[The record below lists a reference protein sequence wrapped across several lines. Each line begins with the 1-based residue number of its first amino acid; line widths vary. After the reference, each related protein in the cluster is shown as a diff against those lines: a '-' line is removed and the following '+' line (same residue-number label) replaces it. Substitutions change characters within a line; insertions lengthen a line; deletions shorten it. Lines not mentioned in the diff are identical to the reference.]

1 VCQLLRTYT
10 SLYGRLGAS
19 WKGGH
24 ERKQPVLRSWRNHG
38 NCGVSLDEIILSFF
52 PAQKWGVVSTVWRS
66 RVSFSRVHVTFTHT
80 SVLHCSLS
88 LSLSLLL
95 PAAFRGRFY
104 SEPTAARGTT
114 LVRQFSLYHSVPL
127 LKFMHFPHCTH
138 TLCCGKLFLLTYFEN
153 HVLQKESHFSL
164 KRPPQNEN
172 WNHGTNARSMQK

>member
-80 SVLHCSLS
+80 SVLYCSLS
-88 LSLSLLL
+88 LSLCFFQQPFGAGSTPSLRQQEVQLL
-95 PAAFRGRFY
+95 FDNFLCITPSPSSNLCIFRIA
-104 SEPTAARGTT
+104 PT
-114 LVRQFSLYHSVPL
+114 HSAVGN
-127 LKFMHFPHCTH
+127 FFC
-138 TLCCGKLFLLTYFEN
+138 
-153 HVLQKESHFSL
+153 
-164 KRPPQNEN
+164 
-172 WNHGTNARSMQK
+172 

>member
-80 SVLHCSLS
+80 SVLSCSLS
-88 LSLSLLL
+88 LSLSASSSSLSGQVLLRAYGSKRYNSCSTIFFVSL
-95 PAAFRGRFY
+95 RPPPQIYAF
-104 SEPTAARGTT
+104 SALHP
-114 LVRQFSLYHSVPL
+114 
-127 LKFMHFPHCTH
+127 H
-138 TLCCGKLFLLTYFEN
+138 TLLWET
-153 HVLQKESHFSL
+153 FSV
-164 KRPPQNEN
+164 NVF
-172 WNHGTNARSMQK
+172 